1 MKQNK
6 LIIFLVAMS
15 IIVLAMFNFTM
26 FSQQQIFS
34 LEQYRLAVEDY
45 QNGDYTE
52 NNNIISF
59 DNSMINFSTNLNS
72 DFENGIIVANNNLY
86 HVTNGN
92 PNLVNIDGVLT
103 IDNIYSNYLA
113 YYYSFY
119 MSPIMILAYFGLA
132 VGKSIVGVALIY
144 TVYRIIL
151 HKAKRDEV
159 YIKSSKFKDY
169 KLSIASALLLA
180 NIVFAYSSYFIG
192 YKLPII
198 TYAAMIVV
206 SYIIVLKS
214 FKKFK
219 R

>member
-1 MKQNK
+1 MKQNR

-45 QNGDYTE
+45 QNGDYSE
-52 NNNIISF
+52 SNSILSF
-59 DNSMINFSTNLNS
+59 DNSMIKFSTNLNS
-72 DFENGIIVANNNLY
+72 EIENGIIISNDNLY

-92 PNLVNIDGVLT
+92 QSLVNIDGDLT
-103 IDNIYSNYLA
+103 IDNIYSNYLV
-113 YYYSFY
+113 YFYSFY
-119 MSPIMILAYFGLA
+119 MSPIMVIAYLGLA
-132 VGKSIVGVALIY
+132 IGKSIVGVALIY

-151 HKAKRDEV
+151 HKAKRDDV

-180 NIVFAYSSYFIG
+180 NLAFAYGSYFIG